1 MIATVV
7 DTHTLIWYLSRDP
20 RLSQSAVSFLKENI
34 DAGNQLAVSTISVIE
49 IIYLSEK
56 GRLAPDWP
64 SRVFGLLQ
72 EAGTPFLEIPVD
84 LAIAQSAA
92 APGGSG
98 IADMPDR
105 IIAATALRL
114 HVPLVTRDRSITNS
128 SVNTRW

>member
-1 MIATVV
+1 MIAAVV
-7 DTHTLIWYLSRDP
+7 DTHALIWFLSRDS
-20 RLSQSAVSFLKENI
+20 RLSGSAVSFLKESI
-34 DAGNQLAVSTISVIE
+34 AEGNQLAVSTISVIE
-49 IIYLSEK
+49 IVYLAEK

-64 SRVFGLLQ
+64 GRVFGLLQ

-84 LAIAQSAA
+84 LAIARSVAA
-92 APGGSG
+92 LGGSG

-114 HVPLVTRDRSITNS
+114 DVPLVTRDRSITNS